1 MASEEKIGKLDI
13 ATHHVMAAIQMI
25 SVRCNPYA
33 VHLVAMAAD
42 ELVETVAEKTG
53 ATLSFSSSRWIKEEH
68 RKDWFKGKRK
78 FYNYFKHADRDHDA
92 EYVGPDPATLQM
104 VNDLLLLMACYGLG
118 ELGHETPDVFNS
130 FTVLVFGFY
139 PHLYNWDALI
149 ERFPRLKDGYAD
161 YVGKFTRRDYESVLR
176 ITLTGQ
182 SALDLD
188 V

>member
-53 ATLSFSSSRWIKEEH
+53 VTLTFASSRWIKKEH
-68 RKDWFKGKRK
+68 LKDWFKGKRK
-78 FYNYFKHADRDHDA
+78 FYNYFKHADRDHDI
-92 EYVGPDPATLQM
+92 EYIGPDPATLQM
-104 VNDLLLLMACYGLG
+104 VNDLLLLMACYGLE
-118 ELGHETPDVFNS
+118 ELGHKTPDVFAS
-130 FTVLVFGFY
+130 FTALVFGFY
-139 PHLYNWDALI
+139 PHFYDWDALI
-149 ERFPRLKDGYAD
+149 ERYPRLKDGYVE
-161 YVGKFTRRDYESVLR
+161 YVGKFSRREYESVLQ
-176 ITLTGQ
+176 ITLADAK
-182 SALDLD
+182 ALDLK